1 MQKTPMETWIGHK
14 IQCAIGDGGVLTRAQ
29 IDAYQLS
36 KLRET
41 IALARDKSRF
51 YTKTL
56 AAFPPHAIHSFQDFA
71 QLPFTTSDDLR
82 QDSLRFLCT
91 SQDDISRIVTL
102 ESSGTTG
109 SPKRIYFT
117 ADDQELTI
125 DFFHQALPGIAKP
138 GDKVLILLPSERF
151 GSVGGLFAESARRMG
166 VQTVAHGLVND
177 PKLTLEIMERE
188 QVNMLLGIPVQV
200 LALASYESPR
210 ASYYRTHI
218 ENVILNTDHIPKAL
232 VQRLQDKWGC
242 RVFNHYAMTE
252 MGMAG
257 GVECEAFAGL
267 HLREADLLFEI
278 INPETGEVLND
289 GEEGEVVFTTLTR
302 KGMPLIR
309 YRTGDIS
316 RFIPASCP
324 CGTVLKRLVP
334 VKERVGGG
342 TVLANGEL
350 ISMSMLDE
358 ALFAVRGLL
367 NFQAEITVHGGMDR
381 LDITAQVATWAGAN
395 IQELIRQA
403 LLSIRAIADH
413 VHRGVLMLGSVV
425 VDQTGKPWNP
435 SKRIIRDLR
444 K

>member
-14 IQCAIGDGGVLTRAQ
+14 IQGAIGEGGVLTRAR
-29 IDAYQLS
+29 IDEYQLT
-36 KLRET
+36 KVRET

-51 YTKTL
+51 YKKTL

-166 VQTVAHGLVND
+166 VQTVAHGLVSD

-367 NFQAEITVHGGMDR
+367 NFQAEITVHDGMDR

-403 LLSIRAIADH
+403 LLSIRVIADH
-413 VHRGVLMLGSVV
+413 VHSGVLMLGSVV